1 MQNNE
6 PNKSPG
12 RFRRMLK
19 EKGYYIVLSLCII
32 AVGISGYVFV
42 STAIRQNRS
51 TQQEAL
57 SVPVTITEPEPE
69 TSKSSAQSN
78 AGIPSTE
85 TGAAADAAQNES
97 AAASA
102 EADLEDAAQETVV
115 QEPVDWTVVQP
126 VSGSIVQDYAMDHLT
141 YNATTQ
147 DWRVHNG
154 VDLAAELGQSV
165 AAAQAGTV
173 TAVYDDE
180 YYGTTVVIQHDSG
193 YTTHYCNLAETTA
206 VAAGDTVAAGDV
218 IGTIGGTAL
227 LEVADAPHLHFEV
240 YLDGEP
246 ADPAD
251 FLS

>member
-51 TQQEAL
+51 TQEEAL
-57 SVPVTITEPEPE
+57 SVPITVTEPEPV
-69 TSKSSAQSN
+69 SPA
-78 AGIPSTE
+78 PSTDNRADSPSTQ
-85 TGAAADAAQNES
+85 TGTAAAPAPDSTAEP
-97 AAASA
+97 ASA
-102 EADLEDAAQETVV
+102 ETELEEAAAEETAAPVV
-115 QEPVDWTVVQP
+115 IQP
-126 VSGSIVQDYAMDHLT
+126 VSGSILQDYAMDHLA

-154 VDLAAELGQSV
+154 IDLSVDGDLSVRAARD
-165 AAAQAGTV
+165 GTV

-180 YYGTTVVIQHDSG
+180 YYGMTVVIQHDGG
-193 YTTHYCNLAETTA
+193 YATHYCNLAEATA
-206 VAAGDTVAAGDV
+206 VAAGDTVAAGDI
-218 IGTIGGTAL
+218 IGAVGGTAI

-246 ADPAD
+246 VDPVE

>member
-1 MQNNE
+1 MQNSE

-51 TQQEAL
+51 TQEEAL
-57 SVPVTITEPEPE
+57 SVPVTVTEPETE
-69 TSKSSAQSN
+69 TS
-78 AGIPSTE
+78 PSTAPSVTVAPSAE
-85 TGAAADAAQNES
+85 TSAEEAAT
-97 AAASA
+97 SA
-102 EADLEDAAQETVV
+102 EAELGGETRETAAQEP
-115 QEPVDWTVVQP
+115 EDFTVVQP
-126 VSGSIVQDYAMDHLT
+126 VSGSVVQDYAMDHLT

-154 VDLAAELGQSV
+154 VDLAAEIGQSV
-165 AAAQAGTV
+165 VAAQAGTV

-180 YYGTTVVIQHDSG
+180 YYGTTVIIQHNSG
-193 YTTHYCNLAETTA
+193 YTAHYCNLAETTA

-240 YLDGEP
+240 YLDGEA
-246 ADPAD
+246 ADPTD

>member
-1 MQNNE
+1 MQNSE

-51 TQQEAL
+51 TQEEAL
-57 SVPVTITEPEPE
+57 SVPVTVTEPETE
-69 TSKSSAQSN
+69 TS
-78 AGIPSTE
+78 PSTAPSVTVAPSAE
-85 TGAAADAAQNES
+85 TSAEEAAT
-97 AAASA
+97 SA
-102 EADLEDAAQETVV
+102 EAELGGEAQETAAQEP
-115 QEPVDWTVVQP
+115 EDFTVVQP
-126 VSGSIVQDYAMDHLT
+126 VSGSVVQDYAMDHLT

-154 VDLAAELGQSV
+154 VDLAAENGQSV
-165 AAAQAGTV
+165 VAAQAGTV

-180 YYGTTVVIQHDSG
+180 YYGTTVIIQHNSG
-193 YTTHYCNLAETTA
+193 YTAHYCNLAETTA

-240 YLDGEP
+240 YLDGEA
-246 ADPAD
+246 ADPTD

>member
-6 PNKSPG
+6 PNKSPD

-19 EKGYYIVLSLCII
+19 EKGYYIVLSLCVI

-51 TQQEAL
+51 TQEESL
-57 SVPVTITEPEPE
+57 SVPITVTEPEN
-69 TSKSSAQSN
+69 SAAQ
-78 AGIPSTE
+78 PSTGKPAAQTE
-85 TGAAADAAQNES
+85 PAAAPSVQNEDDAASVSSSVEAEVETAP
-97 AAASA
+97 AAA
-102 EADLEDAAQETVV
+102 Q
-115 QEPVDWTVVQP
+115 TVVQP
-126 VSGSIVQDYAMDHLT
+126 VSGSVIQDYAMDHLT

-154 VDLAAELGQSV
+154 VDLAAPEGQSV
-165 AAAQAGTV
+165 LAAQNGTV

-180 YYGTTVVIQHDSG
+180 YYGMTVVIQHDGG
-193 YTTHYCNLAETTA
+193 YTTHYCNLAEGPN
-206 VAAGDTVAAGDV
+206 VMAGDFVLAGAV
-218 IGTIGGTAL
+218 IGTVGSTAL

-240 YLDGEP
+240 YCNGEP
-246 ADPAD
+246 TDPAS